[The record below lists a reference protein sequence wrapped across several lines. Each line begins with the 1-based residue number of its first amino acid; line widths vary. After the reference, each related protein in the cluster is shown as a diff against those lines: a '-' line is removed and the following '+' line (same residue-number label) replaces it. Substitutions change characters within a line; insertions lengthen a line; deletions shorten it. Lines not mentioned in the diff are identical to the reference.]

1 MQTLAALR
9 PTLVARAHLHREARL
24 RAAPGCPSEA
34 PGPGGRNAGWQPA
47 FHPPGP
53 GPSLGHT
60 TLVAHRSGR
69 RALQTQAALQTQ
81 SARVI
86 IIFVGVIIICVRVMI
101 IFVVVMIIFVGV
113 MIVFVSVIIIVVGV
127 MIMFVSVVVIS
138 VAGSALDP
146 RWIRA
151 ESALDPPG
159 SALDPRWIRAGSALD
174 PRWLRARSALDPR

>member
-1 MQTLAALR
+1 MESGGDPAFVVDRVQTLAALR

-53 GPSLGHT
+53 GPSLGHP

-86 IIFVGVIIICVRVMI
+86 IIFAGVIIICVRVMI
-101 IFVVVMIIFVGV
+101 IFVGVMIIFVGV

-127 MIMFVSVVVIS
+127 MIMFCER
-138 VAGSALDP
+138 GDYLC
-146 RWIRA
+146 
-151 ESALDPPG
+151 G
-159 SALDPRWIRAGSALD
+159 WIRAGSALD
-174 PRWLRARSALDPR
+174 PR